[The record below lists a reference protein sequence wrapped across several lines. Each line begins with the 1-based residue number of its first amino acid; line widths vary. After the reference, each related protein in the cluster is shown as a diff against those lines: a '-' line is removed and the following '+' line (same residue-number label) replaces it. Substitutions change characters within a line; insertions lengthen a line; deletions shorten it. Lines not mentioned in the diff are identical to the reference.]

1 MEDKTVVLEIPEEE
15 APRLAKALEE
25 AVHYL
30 RQLNEEDKAH
40 QSRIAAVS
48 AETDALLQEI
58 SKNLAYVEEYL
69 RSPLPDFYSR

>member
-1 MEDKTVVLEIPEEE
+1 MQEKTPLIE
-15 APRLAKALEE
+15 APTLAQAIEL

-30 RQLNEEDKAH
+30 RQLNEECEAR
-40 QSRIAAVS
+40 QSRIAAWG

-69 RSPLPDFYSR
+69 QSPLPDFYSQ

>member
-1 MEDKTVVLEIPEEE
+1 MEDKKIVLEIPEKE
-15 APRLAKALEE
+15 APQLAKALEE

-30 RQLNEEDKAH
+30 RQLNEEDEAR
-40 QSRIAAVS
+40 QSRIAAIS

-58 SKNLAYVEEYL
+58 SKNLAYVEEHL